1 MVKKVL
7 IVFDFDCSPGM
18 ACDGLHQDTDRY
30 VFEVLAPHLR
40 VSLRAAKATTQWT
53 DNVAQHLVKLH
64 QEGKTRADVEGA
76 LQGLPVHP
84 AMKRGVQAVKAR
96 VDPQA
101 TFLCLSNSNSVFIDT
116 ILRHHGLENQFDEII
131 TNPAHFRDDGLLEL
145 KRRVDPNGPQ
155 HNCTVGCSPN
165 MCKGAELEEFM
176 KRHGGWAAFDQVV
189 YVGDG
194 GNDYCPLKHLRSG
207 DLALV
212 RMYRELSRRITK
224 EGDALR
230 CTVVPWGGAW
240 EVEKILTEQVGK

>member
-1 MVKKVL
+1 
-7 IVFDFDCSPGM
+7 M

-84 AMKRGVQAVKAR
+84 AMKRGVQTVKAR
-96 VDPQA
+96 ADPQA

-155 HNCTVGCSPN
+155 HDCTVGCSPN

-176 KRHGGWAAFDQVV
+176 KRHGGWDAFDQVV

-212 RMYRELSRRITK
+212 RMYRELSRRIAK
-224 EGDALR
+224 EGDALK
-230 CTVVPWGGAW
+230 CTIVPWGGAW
-240 EVEKILTEQVGK
+240 EVEQILTEQVGK